1 MEELKAN
8 RERASSTREQL
19 RRGVTLEI
27 VNAYETRARAEASL
41 DANERGKASA
51 EEAYRVMSVR
61 YANGTATTT
70 DVINS
75 EFDRVDAAL
84 ALVRNQLDLL
94 EAQAR
99 LEFATG
105 DARVLE

>member
-1 MEELKAN
+1 M
-8 RERASSTREQL
+8 SSPIST
-19 RRGVTLEI
+19 
-27 VNAYETRARAEASL
+27 A
-41 DANERGKASA
+41 
-51 EEAYRVMSVR
+51 SVR

-84 ALVRNQLDLL
+84 ALVRNRIDLL

-99 LEFATG
+99 LDFATG
-105 DARVLE
+105 AASVLQ